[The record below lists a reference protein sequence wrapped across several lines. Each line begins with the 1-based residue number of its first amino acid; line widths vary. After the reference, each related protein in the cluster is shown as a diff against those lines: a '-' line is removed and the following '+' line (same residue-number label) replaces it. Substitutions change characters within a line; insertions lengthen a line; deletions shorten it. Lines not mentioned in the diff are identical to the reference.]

1 MNSLVV
7 YRKATIDDI
16 DQLVILRTLM
26 QCEVNQI
33 DPFQDFTDY
42 QNKARNYFLENLKN
56 ETYISGVAELD
67 GKIISA
73 CGVVFYNKPPSIIS
87 GKSIVGYVTNVF
99 TLPNHRGEGH
109 ATKALE
115 ILIAEGKKINAD
127 KLVLGSTEDG
137 KGVYESLGFKVPRF
151 VNLELK
157 I

>member
-1 MNSLVV
+1 MNSLVE
-7 YRKATIDDI
+7 YRKATLDDI

-26 QCEVNQI
+26 QCEVNHI

-42 QNKARNYFLENLKN
+42 QNKARHYFQENLKN
-56 ETYISGVAELD
+56 ETYISGVAVID

-73 CGVVFYNKPPSIIS
+73 CGVVFYNKPPSIVS

-99 TLPNHRGEGH
+99 TLPTHRGVGH

-115 ILIAEGKKINAD
+115 ILIAEGKKRNAD

-137 KGVYESLGFKVPRF
+137 KGVYENLGFKIPRF

-157 I
+157 L